1 MAPVDVTGGRS
12 APRAGRLRGLAPSL
26 NSAAGFLVGA
36 VARDLDADALCRQFE
51 RRGVS
56 AALAQPVS
64 RRVVLGLEAAMG
76 CRETLKWLAEAE
88 GDTLHER
95 P

>member
-1 MAPVDVTGGRS
+1 M
-12 APRAGRLRGLAPSL
+12 
-26 NSAAGFLVGA
+26 VGA
-36 VARDLDADALCRQFE
+36 LARDLDAAALCRQLE

-76 CRETLKWLAEAE
+76 CCETLKWLAEAE

>member
-1 MAPVDVTGGRS
+1 MD
-12 APRAGRLRGLAPSL
+12 
-26 NSAAGFLVGA
+26 AA
-36 VARDLDADALCRQFE
+36 ALCRQLE

>member
-12 APRAGRLRGLAPSL
+12 APRAGRLRDPAPRGLAEL
-26 NSAAGFLVGA
+26 GRWFLG
-36 VARDLDADALCRQFE
+36 
-51 RRGVS
+51 RGLS
-56 AALAQPVS
+56 PRPGD